1 MYFVSGCTN
10 TSSNRRHKILLHL
23 LRQRYESNLVL
34 VCHIISPSMVHTYH
48 AISPFHH
55 ALMLPR
61 IIQNLGSLTST
72 QSNDLTVL
80 LQLGDELI
88 TLLDNIGVS
97 VSQN

>member
-1 MYFVSGCTN
+1 
-10 TSSNRRHKILLHL
+10 
-23 LRQRYESNLVL
+23 
-34 VCHIISPSMVHTYH
+34 MVHTCH

-55 ALMLPR
+55 VLMLPR

>member
-1 MYFVSGCTN
+1 
-10 TSSNRRHKILLHL
+10 
-23 LRQRYESNLVL
+23 
-34 VCHIISPSMVHTYH
+34 
-48 AISPFHH
+48 
-55 ALMLPR
+55 MLPR